1 MKSSFLIIADRG
13 NLKAFRVEKTANE
26 RPPRLQLIEAL
37 SLVEAHRKI
46 SEMNT
51 DLAGRF
57 SVGGAAAGARGNN
70 GRHQNSISDR
80 HYEIEMGRRI
90 CRQLACHIA
99 SILRREQPDHWS
111 FAAPPEIND
120 AILDELEPGLRRHIA
135 ENIRLDLVNAT
146 AEEVLERFS
155 VRPIEFAA

>member
-26 RPPRLQLIEAL
+26 RPPRLQLVEAL
-37 SLVEAHRKI
+37 SLVEAHRKAG
-46 SEMNT
+46 EMNT
-51 DLAGRF
+51 DLAGGF
-57 SVGGAAAGARGNN
+57 PAVGSRGNG

-80 HYEIEMGRRI
+80 HYEIETGRRI

-111 FAAPPEIND
+111 FAAPAEIND
-120 AILDELEPGLRRHIA
+120 AVLDELEPGLRRHIA
-135 ENIRLDLVNAT
+135 ENLRLGLVNAS

-155 VRPIEFAA
+155 VRPVEYAA